1 MTNLTSQRRLASRI
15 LKVGQNR
22 VWIDPERMSDVEGA
36 ITREEVRK
44 LIHER
49 TIVSLPE
56 VGVSRS
62 RAKAIRAKKQ
72 KGRRSGPG
80 SVTGAGYAKVTQKD
94 AWMLKIRAL
103 RRKLRELKAGRVIT
117 DETYTQYYR
126 MAGSGRFDSIAV
138 LERNLKENDLW
149 RKR

>member
-1 MTNLTSQRRLASRI
+1 MTNLTSQRRLAAQI
-15 LKVGQNR
+15 LKIGQNR
-22 VWIDPERMSDVEGA
+22 VWINPERMSDVEGA

-62 RAKAIRAKKQ
+62 RAKLIRAKKA

-80 SVTGAGYAKVTQKD
+80 SVTGAGFSKVTQKE

-126 MAGSGRFDSIAV
+126 MAGSGRFDSVAELV
-138 LERNLKENDLW
+138 RNLKEHDLW